1 MLRTMLGLVGVL
13 GLVVAMV
20 ADAAWITVFEA
31 AIVGAML
38 GEIVW
43 LMSQPARTS
52 GRCAPGHKQFFISD
66 LEWLAAQAAKTKE
79 QMTPVLLQ
87 QFRLFYAQDRP
98 LGVVPEARKKSVLW
112 GQVSDEVEK
121 RLVSR
126 QPKRPTPAS
135 WWTLKKSNAYLL
147 AERAIGG
154 EGEGTSIF
162 IFWASWS
169 TTWSTT
175 CRQVPFRSWWS
186 VAAEP
191 SLSLRH
197 RCDVQLID
205 IINDPV
211 AQLDRAPA
219 F

>member
-87 QFRLFYAQDRP
+87 QFRLFYAQDHP

-135 WWTLKKSNAYLL
+135 WWTLKKSNVYLL

-154 EGEGTSIF
+154 EGVGSSIF
-162 IFWASWS
+162 IFGASWS
-169 TTWSTT
+169 TT
-175 CRQVPFRSWWS
+175 CRNVPFRPSWS
-186 VAAEP
+186 VVVEP
-191 SLSLRH
+191 KESLRK
-197 RCDVQLID
+197 
-205 IINDPV
+205 
-211 AQLDRAPA
+211 
-219 F
+219 